1 MKAEIDK
8 LDINKL
14 INVWTSLN
22 DLKIKVDDL
31 HIRKLKIVPIDL
43 KKVSDTVD
51 NEVVK
56 NSKLNRPKTKVE
68 KTDASLE
75 NKIHDTTTLIHIN
88 QYNTDRQI
96 SEKKNGDV
104 DKKVPAV

>member
-1 MKAEIDK
+1 M
-8 LDINKL
+8 
-14 INVWTSLN
+14 
-22 DLKIKVDDL
+22 
-31 HIRKLKIVPIDL
+31 
-43 KKVSDTVD
+43 
-51 NEVVK
+51 
-56 NSKLNRPKTKVE
+56 TKVE